1 MRPHLSIG
9 LPVFNGENYLAGA
22 LESLL
27 AQTYG
32 DFEIVIS
39 DNASTDGTES
49 ICRACE
55 ALDQRIRYYRNGR
68 NRGSAWNFN
77 QVFALSSGEYF
88 KWAAHDD
95 LCAPEYLERCV
106 EVLDRD
112 PSVVLCHTRSRV
124 IDEQGRGLEDY
135 NARLNTGSPRPR
147 DRFHDLI
154 LVRNRC
160 YEANGVIRANAL
172 GATRLMGNYPVADR
186 ILLAELAFQG
196 RFHEVLEYLFFPR
209 SHPAQSVQALPTQH
223 LRAVWFDPDQ
233 VGRIVLPE
241 WRTFLE
247 YCRAIHRA
255 SLVWSERAWCYLYL
269 AQWVRHYRKR
279 MGDDLVF
286 AVRQLL
292 AGRAPAARETEVRAT
307 GSKGDKDPQGGSR
320 NTDKK
325 VSAC

>member
-49 ICRACE
+49 ICRTCA
-55 ALDQRIRYYRNGR
+55 ALDQRIRYYRNGK
-68 NRGSAWNFN
+68 NHGSAWNFN

-106 EVLDRD
+106 AVLDRD
-112 PSVVLCHTRSRV
+112 PSVVLCHAWARV
-124 IDEQGRGLEDY
+124 IDKQGRALEDY
-135 NARLNTGSPRPR
+135 TTRLNTDSPRPR
-147 DRFHDLI
+147 DRFHDLV
-154 LVRNRC
+154 LVKNRC
-160 YEANGVIRANAL
+160 YEASGVIRAGAL
-172 GATRLMGNYPVADR
+172 GATRLMGSYPVADR

-196 RFHEVLEYLFFPR
+196 RFHEVPEYLFFPR

-223 LRAVWFDPDQ
+223 QRAVWFDPDQ
-233 VGRIVLPE
+233 AGHIVLPE

-247 YCRAIHRA
+247 YCRAIHQA
-255 SLVWSERAWCYLYL
+255 PIAWSERAWCYLFM
-269 AQWVRHYRKR
+269 AQWVRRYRKR
-279 MGDDLVF
+279 MRSDLVL

-292 AGRAPAARETEVRAT
+292 AGGGYETREAEVRVIGSTSAKDQQRCLRDT
-307 GSKGDKDPQGGSR
+307 G
-320 NTDKK
+320 KK
-325 VSAC
+325 ASAC